1 MAIFNWEYLSF
12 TNINQTWLYREVVI
26 IPVVVLVLWV
36 LWMKVIRSALN
47 DKREEAMSLEE
58 AYQEALITDAL
69 STDEEDAGESAGTK
83 EGLNAPVTKE
93 DLNAPAEVEEKKDL

>member
-12 TNINQTWLYREVVI
+12 TNFDQTWMTRELLI

-36 LWMKVIRSALN
+36 LWLRVIREALN

-58 AYQEALITDAL
+58 AYQEASIIDAL
-69 STDEEDAGESAGTK
+69 STDEEDGGETK
-83 EGLNAPVTKE
+83 LPTTKE
-93 DLNAPAEVEEKKDL
+93 DLNEPEDKKDI

>member
-12 TNINQTWLYREVVI
+12 YNLDQTWLYREMLI
-26 IPVVVLVLWV
+26 IPLLVIVLWV
-36 LWMKVIRSALN
+36 LWLKVIRSALN
-47 DKREEAMSLEE
+47 DKREEAMSIEE
-58 AYQEALITDAL
+58 AYQEAIINDAL

-93 DLNAPAEVEEKKDL
+93 DLNAPAEPEEKKVQ

>member
-12 TNINQTWLYREVVI
+12 TRFDQTWLYRELVI
-26 IPVVVLVLWV
+26 IPVVLLILWV
-36 LWMKVIRSALN
+36 LWLKVIRSALN

-58 AYQEALITDAL
+58 AYQDAQIIDAL
-69 STDEEDAGESAGTK
+69 STDEEDAGESTGTK

-93 DLNAPAEVEEKKDL
+93 DLNAPTEVEDKKDL